1 MGGGASKPAK
11 QNTSPEEA
19 KPRGP
24 TEGVGGSSSRKTAE
38 QGPQSL
44 GPPQEEEAEEKL
56 DIPDYIDILQE
67 NTDDVI
73 DIPVVQ
79 DGYPPPKP
87 ASNRKSDILRAADIA
102 EGDKRA
108 KKIKPEDATTF
119 EDLAE
124 LLTKGMSRDVQQ
136 VRAIFSWVIGQN
148 VQEIK
153 FPENMIIN
161 SPMQILKRM
170 KEGKSSY
177 TTIFTLL
184 CRAAKIPCAII
195 HGFAKSA
202 GYEVGQTELEN
213 LRNMWNAVYVNGGWR
228 FVFPLW
234 ACRVVVGHSTG
245 KWTLVEAKGKGVRE
259 KMPAST
265 GESVSTLNDYYF
277 LPDAEEF
284 VFRCFPDN
292 PEWQLLR
299 KPISKD
305 EFVEMPY
312 CRPSF
317 FDFKVKIVSKPKCVL
332 ISEDGLCNI
341 CLKSSI
347 IEDIMMTYELFYNDE
362 ESGSPISSEIQLDK
376 YVAVLNQNGKVAFNI
391 RFPSPGVYKIDVHGI
406 LKGDAMSWL
415 CSFKLICKNARVD
428 IKPFPCNPDVGFGPN
443 FKTELAGLKA
453 ETHHDSFISF
463 HSKRET
469 EIKFTMTKYVQVQ
482 TKLVH
487 HNMKS
492 HQLKDFVST
501 RVVGNQLCIGLAIPQ
516 KGEFGLQINT
526 KGKEDREFQNVCNYL
541 LEAQEGERKH
551 RTYETASEK
560 KARAELKG
568 SLQSKD
574 PIVIKRAIDQF
585 AKFDLDDKGELKKA
599 KDKIEFLTLSK
610 GLRDSVNRRNVE
622 ALEESLH
629 QAKSSKFQHKLQSL
643 IQKAED
649 VLMDLQKT
657 KKYAHEILE
666 MNQVT
671 ITELRN
677 YQTPKP
683 IVHDVMKATFTLL
696 GERQE
701 MLEDWRD
708 VQYLMRR
715 TGKGSLMNRIKKFD
729 KVHVEENCVNLASQF
744 LKPYDEDMAHGTSAG
759 CGTFYVWANN
769 IVSDF
774 TKAELNDARHQAPR
788 SRTRHHSNINSS
800 AVGPKNEEEDEGV
813 VSDHGQSGQFSDEN
827 VDQSGENQIQELD
840 DGYQS

>member
-11 QNTSPEEA
+11 QNTTPEES
-19 KPRGP
+19 KPHGP
-24 TEGVGGSSSRKTAE
+24 TESVDGSSPRRTSE

-44 GPPQEEEAEEKL
+44 GPPQREGEEVEEKL

-67 NTDDVI
+67 NTEDVN

-108 KKIKPEDATTF
+108 KKIKPEDANTF

-136 VRAIFSWVIGQN
+136 VRAMFSWVIGQN

-153 FPENMIIN
+153 FPENVILN

-177 TTIFTLL
+177 TTLFTLL

-213 LRNMWNAVYVNGGWR
+213 LRNMWNAVYINGGWR

-234 ACRVVVGHSTG
+234 ACKVVVGHSTG

-284 VFRCFPDN
+284 VYRCFPDN

-317 FDFKVKIVSKPKCVL
+317 FEYKAKVVSKPKCVL

-341 CLKSSI
+341 SLKSSI
-347 IEDIMMTYELFYNDE
+347 MEDIMMTYELFYNDE
-362 ESGSPISSEIQLDK
+362 ESSSPISSEVQLDK

-415 CSFKLICKNARVD
+415 CSFKLVCKNARMD

-453 ETHHDSFISF
+453 ETHHDSVISF
-463 HSKRET
+463 HSKREM
-469 EIKFTMTKYVQVQ
+469 EIKFIMTKYVQVQ
-482 TKLVH
+482 SKLVH
-487 HNMKS
+487 YNMGS
-492 HQLKDFVST
+492 HQLKNFVST

-526 KGKEDREFQNVCNYL
+526 KGNEDKEFINVCNYL
-541 LEAQEGERKH
+541 LEAQDGERKH

-568 SLQSKD
+568 SLRSKD
-574 PIVIKRAIDQF
+574 PVVIKRAIDQF

-599 KDKIEFLTLSK
+599 QDKIEYLKLSK
-610 GLRDSVNRRNVE
+610 G
-622 ALEESLH
+622 ASL
-629 QAKSSKFQHKLQSL
+629 
-643 IQKAED
+643 
-649 VLMDLQKT
+649 
-657 KKYAHEILE
+657 
-666 MNQVT
+666 NQCHFKV
-671 ITELRN
+671 
-677 YQTPKP
+677 Y
-683 IVHDVMKATFTLL
+683 
-696 GERQE
+696 RQ
-701 MLEDWRD
+701 
-708 VQYLMRR
+708 V
-715 TGKGSLMNRIKKFD
+715 
-729 KVHVEENCVNLASQF
+729 
-744 LKPYDEDMAHGTSAG
+744 
-759 CGTFYVWANN
+759 
-769 IVSDF
+769 
-774 TKAELNDARHQAPR
+774 
-788 SRTRHHSNINSS
+788 
-800 AVGPKNEEEDEGV
+800 
-813 VSDHGQSGQFSDEN
+813 
-827 VDQSGENQIQELD
+827 
-840 DGYQS
+840 